1 MRVLRSFCSA
11 ILLAVLTL
19 YTLPTFA
26 TAPANAPPTQGSR
39 HVVEPQRNPDAAC
52 VQCHKEQ
59 KDELHGK
66 HAGAIN
72 PNTQLAVTCTN
83 CHGKAAILHRNGIKD
98 VMRFNSDMLNAEWMP
113 VVR

>member
-11 ILLAVLTL
+11 VLLAVLA
-19 YTLPTFA
+19 LPTFA
-26 TAPANAPPTQGSR
+26 TTSAEPPKTADSR

-83 CHGKAAILHRNGIKD
+83 CHGKA
-98 VMRFNSDMLNAEWMP
+98 
-113 VVR
+113 